1 MNWVLIANTGYNP
14 IADYYTLGVTL
25 VSLLIIIVAL
35 RGIIR
40 GRPRKKEMDLE
51 RLIHEMKKIQLSK
64 DGMYIDIDIHW
75 WDDIFEIVRMAWKA
89 SKEDE
94 SDV

>member
-14 IADYYTLGVTL
+14 VADYYTLGVTL

-40 GRPRKKEMDLE
+40 GSGKKEMCN
-51 RLIHEMKKIQLSK
+51 
-64 DGMYIDIDIHW
+64 
-75 WDDIFEIVRMAWKA
+75 V
-89 SKEDE
+89 
-94 SDV
+94 